1 MGQSLRLAV
10 YSDTCVVHTDIGYGW
25 VHANIYFIFFAVPGL
40 SDDEQQEPEYVNK
53 NFVIIIIDLHV

>member
-25 VHANIYFIFFAVPGL
+25 VHANIYFIFL
-40 SDDEQQEPEYVNK
+40 QCQDYQMMNNK
-53 NFVIIIIDLHV
+53 NLNMLTRIV